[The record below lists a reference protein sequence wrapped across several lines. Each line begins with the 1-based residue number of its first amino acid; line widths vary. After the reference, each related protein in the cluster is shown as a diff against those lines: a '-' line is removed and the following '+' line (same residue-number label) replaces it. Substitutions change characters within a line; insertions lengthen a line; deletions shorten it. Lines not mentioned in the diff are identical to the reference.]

1 MTSNTTLIHG
11 STTTSGYIQIEQYIN
26 SNISWGFTLFPYVG
40 VGSGLAKDNAT
51 HFGCISNNVTLLNV
65 CCDSLNGSY
74 VSTDGNESSGNVTEP
89 LDMSQWCM
97 LPDTNVYTDYYNVQP
112 ALATSFA
119 ECYKR
124 TVVPANDPG
133 EYKGNVTVNSDI
145 WRCDLVGNYSGSN
158 SFQYPDQVVL
168 FNDAEQVGGR
178 FSFLGV
184 AGLVSLFALKASI
197 GI

>member
-1 MTSNTTLIHG
+1 
-11 STTTSGYIQIEQYIN
+11 
-26 SNISWGFTLFPYVG
+26 
-40 VGSGLAKDNAT
+40 
-51 HFGCISNNVTLLNV
+51 
-65 CCDSLNGSY
+65 
-74 VSTDGNESSGNVTEP
+74 
-89 LDMSQWCM
+89 M

-197 GI
+197 GIWKVRSRPWYWPRQTYSRLTLNPHFQSGMEFRINIGRGTGNNHEWQLYKGLDYLYRCEVHLLKLQFPKAE

>member
-1 MTSNTTLIHG
+1 MTSNATLIHG
-11 STTTSGYIQIEQYIN
+11 SITGSGVVEQYIN
-26 SNISWGFTLFPYVG
+26 SNISWGFTSFPYNRPA
-40 VGSGLAKDNAT
+40 LAKDNAT
-51 HFGCISNNVTLLNV
+51 HFGCISNNITLLNV

-124 TVVPANDPG
+124 SVVPANDPG
-133 EYKGNVTVNSDI
+133 EYKGNVTINSDI

-178 FSFLGV
+178 FSVLGV
-184 AGLVSLFALKASI
+184 AGLVSLYALRASI